1 MKKLFLALFLTT
13 LTSVFSQVDSLKLG
27 DSYYEDQLY
36 LSVTYNQLY
45 SQPTVVSKSGI
56 SFNFSAGYMRD
67 IPLNKQQN
75 FGIAIGAGY
84 SFDSYNHQLKVDN
97 LNNVLSY
104 SVDGTLNSNTFKIHN
119 IDIPFE
125 VRWRTSTAQKFKFW
139 RVYPGFKLS
148 YNLSNTFSYTDV
160 NGVVNTISNLGDY
173 NKLQYGLT
181 LSVGYDAFNAYTYLG
196 LSPLFNNAAIGAEK
210 INTKQFKVGLIFY
223 LL

>member
-1 MKKLFLALFLTT
+1 MRKLIIALFFTISTT
-13 LTSVFSQVDSLKLG
+13 VFSQVDSLQLG
-27 DSYYEDQLY
+27 AKYYEDQVY

-45 SQPTVVSKSGI
+45 NQPSTVAKSGI

-67 IPLNKQQN
+67 IPLNEQQN

-84 SFDSYNHQLKVDN
+84 SFDSFNHQLKVDN
-97 LNNVLSY
+97 INNAITY
-104 SVDGTLNSNTFKIHN
+104 SLDGTLSSNTFKTHN

-125 VRWRTSTAQKFKFW
+125 IRWRTSTAQKFKFW

-148 YNLSNTFSYTDV
+148 YNLSNTFSYTDA
-160 NGVVNTISNLGDY
+160 NGAVNTISNLVDY

-181 LSVGYDAFNAYTYLG
+181 LSVGYDAFNAYTYFG
-196 LSPLFNNAAIGAEK
+196 LSPLYKNASIGAEK
-210 INTKQFKVGLIFY
+210 INTRQFKVGLIFY